1 MATILGIS
9 TSHDG
14 TLSVLKDGKHVF
26 SIAEE
31 RLSRI
36 KGHIG
41 FPFQAL
47 DYVIENGIVDPT
59 DVTTIAIAQSLFHAG
74 RNASLEFEYTRDKI
88 YYDLQND
95 EPPQGYIIENKLFSG
110 CISGSA
116 VAARLKEVV
125 AGFAAS
131 HGINAQVEL
140 LDHHTCHAAATF
152 FASEESDPLMVTLDG
167 EGDGVSGSV
176 SVIDNG
182 EIKRLAVID
191 QRDSLGN
198 IYSAITRQLGYKISR
213 HEGKI
218 TGLAA
223 YGSADTGTE
232 TLNACIAFE
241 DGLPTYRR
249 KLSDLARA
257 KMSGLTPGGKK
268 MVYTRKPKAIAAMLA
283 DLDAKDQA
291 ASVQV
296 FLEQQACK
304 FVEFWL
310 KKTGKTSLHLNGGV
324 FANVKLNQ
332 RIGDLAQVQS
342 LFIYPNMGDGGNAV
356 GAAYLAAERQQ
367 KGAVSLVRQT
377 DMYLGPDYAAAAI
390 QDVLV
395 GRDDLTVSQPK
406 GLTDIIAADIHAGKI
421 IGWFQGRMEFG
432 PRALGHRSILARPT
446 ERKLNDELNRR
457 LSRTEFMP
465 FAPSCLIEA
474 ADEVFDIKKDCLKYP
489 AEFMTIT
496 FDVRPEWVSRIQ
508 AVSHVDD
515 TARPQLVR
523 RETNPEYHAL
533 ISAYRDLSGIPMV
546 VNTSFNNHEEPIVC
560 QPSEALAA
568 LDAGVID
575 ILVMDS
581 FVVQRKSDAN

>member
-1 MATILGIS
+1 MVTILGIS

-14 TLSVLKDGKHVF
+14 TLSVLKDGKQVF

-47 DYVIENGIVDPT
+47 DYVVKEGYIDPA
-59 DVTTIAIAQSLFHAG
+59 DVCVIAIAQSSFHAG
-74 RNASLEFEYTRDKI
+74 RNRSLEFEFTRDKL
-88 YYDLQND
+88 YYDLQNE
-95 EPPQGYIIENKLFSG
+95 EPPEGYKIENKLFSN
-110 CISGSA
+110 CSSGKA
-116 VAARLKEVV
+116 VANRLKEVV
-125 AGFAAS
+125 ADLAVKL
-131 HGINAQVEL
+131 GINAQIEL
-140 LDHHTCHAAATF
+140 LDHHSCHTAAAF
-152 FASEESDPLMVTLDG
+152 FASEEEDPLMITLDG
-167 EGDGVSGSV
+167 EGDGLSGSV
-176 SVIDNG
+176 SVIENG
-182 EIKRLAVID
+182 EIKRLAAID
-191 QRDSLGN
+191 QKDSLGN

-223 YGSADTGTE
+223 YGSVDPGTE
-232 TLNACIAFE
+232 ILNACIEFE
-241 DGLPTYRR
+241 KGLPAYRR
-249 KLSDLARA
+249 GLANLAGSKLSSLI
-257 KMSGLTPGGKK
+257 PGANKR
-268 MVYTRKPKAIAAMLA
+268 VYAPKPKAIAAMLA

-291 ASVQV
+291 ASVQA

-310 KKTGKTSLHLNGGV
+310 KKTGKTALQLNGGV

-356 GAAYLAAERQQ
+356 GAAYLAAEKQH
-367 KGAVSLVRQT
+367 KGAVCQVSQT
-377 DMYLGPDYAAAAI
+377 DMYLGPDYDSAAV
-390 QDVLV
+390 QRVLD
-395 GRDDLTVSQPK
+395 GRDDLVVSQPK
-406 GLTDIIAADIHAGKI
+406 DLTDIIAADIHAGKI

-446 ERKLNDELNRR
+446 ERSLNDELNRR

-474 ADEVFDIKKDCLKYP
+474 ADDIFDIKKDCLKYP

-523 RETNPEYHAL
+523 KETNPEYHAL

-575 ILVMDS
+575 ILVMDG
-581 FVVQRKSDAN
+581 FVVRRKSVAN